1 MTLIQD
7 VRYTVRAL
15 IKQPGFTL
23 VTLITLALGIGAN
36 TAIFGIV
43 NGVLL
48 RPLPYH
54 EPDRVVVLWSHWI
67 NWSKTWVSEP
77 ELADYR
83 RQARSLEHVAGFS
96 TDSFN
101 LTGSGDP
108 LRVRAARV
116 QADAFAALGV
126 RPIAGRVFTADEDRP
141 DSGRV
146 VVLGEGLWRSHF
158 GSDPSIVGR
167 TIQLDATPYEV

>member
-7 VRYTVRAL
+7 VRYTLRGL

-108 LRVRAARV
+108 LRVRAALV
-116 QADAFAALGV
+116 QADAFAVLGV

-141 DSGRV
+141 GSGHV

-167 TIQLDATPYEV
+167 TI